1 MSKKKLNCKVKLS
14 GLLGKFSQLEDKYL
28 NGGYELECLEQ
39 ELYQFK
45 KNNINDPDYSKLIAH
60 IKNKALI
67 KNNSLSMNNMI
78 APLILSMGALILSV
92 VGVIIS
98 AAKPEEGTE
107 LWLYIVYIIVGA
119 FVFVGCFCE
128 IIPIWKRY
136 GSEIKRNFYEICLN
150 ILE

>member
-1 MSKKKLNCKVKLS
+1 MCEETSNCKTEIS
-14 GLLGKFSQLEDKYL
+14 GLLEKFSQMEGRYIGGEDKL
-28 NGGYELECLEQ
+28 KSLEK
-39 ELYQFK
+39 ELYEFK
-45 KNNINDPDYSKLIAH
+45 ENNINDPDYSKLIAH
-60 IKNKALI
+60 IKNIALI